1 MPLELDS
8 TALGSALRFE
18 RASERIASGTTRG
31 SRLSWPFRL
40 TAIVLPVLA
49 AMFWTGAS
57 GSLSPPHNRAI
68 APPRPIRQVEAVT
81 FSPDGRTLAA
91 CGLDREVRLWDRSRW
106 NEGQLG
112 GPEVLPHSSV
122 VHAIAFSAD
131 CASLATA
138 SDRTLTIWSRNPSYQ
153 RLVER
158 SGETYHGLAFSP
170 DGRTLALGA
179 EDGSI
184 RLWEMPEA
192 RERAVLRGHS
202 GTVTS
207 VTFSPDGKRLVSGS
221 REGRLLLWDAI
232 TGAERRV
239 LMTEGSAP
247 IRVAAFSPDGRT
259 IGIAEPSSEAMA
271 VVLFDAET
279 GELRTHLFGHALGI
293 NSLAFSPDGQIL
305 ATGGV
310 DGAMKLWYLKHAKE
324 PTFLREGFSL
334 NSLAFSP
341 DGRWLA
347 YAGADE
353 CVQLMDITTFRPGP
367 SGSAE
372 GDDLDPTGGR
382 KNPDSLLAPV
392 DPV

>member
-1 MPLELDS
+1 
-8 TALGSALRFE
+8 
-18 RASERIASGTTRG
+18 
-31 SRLSWPFRL
+31 
-40 TAIVLPVLA
+40 
-49 AMFWTGAS
+49 
-57 GSLSPPHNRAI
+57 
-68 APPRPIRQVEAVT
+68 
-81 FSPDGRTLAA
+81 
-91 CGLDREVRLWDRSRW
+91 VRLWDRSRW
-106 NEGQLG
+106 NEGQLAR
-112 GPEVLPHSSV
+112 PEILPHSSV
-122 VHAIAFSAD
+122 VHAIAFSPDGARM
-131 CASLATA
+131 ATA
-138 SDRTLTIWSRNPSYQ
+138 SDRTLTIWSRDPSYHRQ
-153 RLVER
+153 VER

-192 RERAVLRGHS
+192 RERGVLRGHS

-207 VTFSPDGKRLVSGS
+207 VAFSPDGKRLVSGS

-239 LMTEGSAP
+239 LMTEGSAR

-279 GELRTHLFGHALGI
+279 GEIQTHLFGHALGI
-293 NSLAFSPDGQIL
+293 NCLAFSPDGQIL

-310 DGAMKLWYLKHAKE
+310 DGSMKLWYLKQAKE
-324 PTFLREGFSL
+324 PAFLREGFSL

-353 CVQLMDITTFRPGP
+353 RVQLMDVTLFRPGP
-367 SGSAE
+367 SGYAE
-372 GDDLDPTGGR
+372 GGNQDATGDR
-382 KNPDSLLAPV
+382 RNVPLLLAPV